1 MPKTSTP
8 NTPQVDHL
16 RDELLALVQE
26 RQNLRSSGAGSES
39 LERNRQAIVSRQWE
53 YSRALIARYAA

>member
-1 MPKTSTP
+1 MPKTSSP
-8 NTPQVDHL
+8 STPQIDHL
-16 RDELLALVQE
+16 RAELLALVRE
-26 RQNLRSSGAGSES
+26 RQDLRSSGADWES